1 MTHRMPGTCMGLIVR
16 HEVDSVAD
24 QSWTGAC
31 RADNVNPP
39 ATYNSSAWGSRMKA
53 LSRCGFVCMFGLLAL
68 ALGQGCSNSPSAAPG
83 TGAATGDQKLKLAF
97 VTNNAAPFWKIAEAG
112 CRDAEKELGNVS
124 VDVRFPST
132 GDTAAQ
138 QQILNDLVSA
148 GVNGITVSPIDPPN
162 QTDFLNN
169 IAAQTLLTC
178 VDSDAADSK
187 RVCYIGTDNFAAGQ
201 QAGKLIKEV
210 LPNGGKLVMFVGYV
224 DAQNAK
230 DRMGGIKKELEGSKI
245 EVLDVR
251 TDDGDHSRAL
261 KNAEDTLVKTP
272 DIDCL
277 VGLYSYDGPA
287 ILSAVREANK
297 TGKVKIVCFDEDDAT
312 LEGVA
317 SGDVYGTVVQQ
328 PYEFGKQAIT
338 KMAKYLKG
346 DKEALAGGK
355 QFIPTQ
361 DIKKDN
367 VADFQAKLKQVLGK

>member
-1 MTHRMPGTCMGLIVR
+1 MRVIHGR
-16 HEVDSVAD
+16 
-24 QSWTGAC
+24 
-31 RADNVNPP
+31 
-39 ATYNSSAWGSRMKA
+39 
-53 LSRCGFVCMFGLLAL
+53 LLFTLAAL
-68 ALGQGCSNSPSAAPG
+68 ALLAGGCNSESNASKSGTANSA
-83 TGAATGDQKLKLAF
+83 DKKLTLAF

-112 CRDAEKELGNVS
+112 CRDAEKELGNVT

-178 VDSDAADSK
+178 VDSDAAESK
-187 RVCYIGTDNFAAGQ
+187 RVCYIGTDNFAAGVE
-201 QAGKLIKEV
+201 AGKLIKEV
-210 LPNGGKLVMFVGYV
+210 LPNGGKLVMFVGYL

-230 DRMGGIKKELEGSKI
+230 DRMGGIKKELEGSKVQI
-245 EVLDVR
+245 LEVR
-251 TDDGDHSRAL
+251 TDDGDHTRAL
-261 KNAEDTLVKTP
+261 KNAEDILVKNP

-277 VGLYSYDGPA
+277 VGLYSYNGPA

-297 TGKVKIVCFDEDDAT
+297 NGKVKIVCFDEDDAT

-317 SGDVYGTVVQQ
+317 TGDIYGTVVQQ

-338 KMAKYLKG
+338 KMSKYLRG
-346 DKEALAGGK
+346 DKDALAGGK
-355 QFIPTQ
+355 QYIATQ

-367 VADFQAKLKQVLGK
+367 VADFQAKLKAIIGK